1 MHLIFSSLSRE
12 ENIYFTYSSDINGTT
27 VSSSFHPSLSSHK
40 QCNGLASHQASSST
54 VCAPPLM
61 SDPPNPPSAPKAPP
75 PPLPAFWRKSGTS
88 CWASDRTLTRSDAME
103 VSKSA
108 PPSKNDVA
116 LPTFPTLPVLPIL
129 WTYSSIWLGRS

>member
-1 MHLIFSSLSRE
+1 MELQSVLLFILLFLHINFS
-12 ENIYFTYSSDINGTT
+12 
-27 VSSSFHPSLSSHK
+27 
-40 QCNGLASHQASSST
+40 NGLASHQASSST

-108 PPSKNDVA
+108 PLK
-116 LPTFPTLPVLPIL
+116 
-129 WTYSSIWLGRS
+129 